1 MIERDVLLG
10 SLRCAKLRIAL
21 LGTEIDTL
29 GIALKRDLI
38 TTEAA
43 ITALDELD
51 AWPFLIPEIERENSA
66 P

>member
-1 MIERDVLLG
+1 MIDRDVLLAG
-10 SLRCAKLRIAL
+10 MRCAKLRIAL

-29 GIALKRDLI
+29 GVALKRDLI
-38 TTEAA
+38 TIDAA

-51 AWPFLIPEIERENSA
+51 AWPFLIPEIEREYPA